1 MNAILES
8 RLESTLRDPEI
19 FIENYEILPFVRNPH
34 GGGVRSDIS
43 YKLTSLLPNEIEN
56 IRFDILMPHTK
67 PITTGIIYGLPNQS
81 EFLDIFEENP
91 PKVNTSYLETYFHGD
106 FHINFFENGKCVF
119 DKSSSNN
126 KNLDPFTSIMNTPL
140 FLLGNN

>member
-56 IRFDILMPHTK
+56 IIFNILMPHTK
-67 PITTGIIYGLPNQS
+67 PITIGIIYGLPNQS
-81 EFLDIFEENP
+81 EFLDIFEENL
-91 PKVNTSYLETYFHGD
+91 PKVNTSYLISMAISILIFLKMENVFS
-106 FHINFFENGKCVF
+106 INPPVITKTLIHSQV
-119 DKSSSNN
+119 S
-126 KNLDPFTSIMNTPL
+126 
-140 FLLGNN
+140 

>member
-56 IRFDILMPHTK
+56 IIFNILMPHTK
-67 PITTGIIYGLPNQS
+67 PITIGIIYGLPNQS
-81 EFLDIFEENP
+81 EFLDIFEENL
-91 PKVNTSYLETYFHGD
+91 PKVNTSYL
-106 FHINFFENGKCVF
+106 I
-119 DKSSSNN
+119 SMAI
-126 KNLDPFTSIMNTPL
+126 SIL
-140 FLLGNN
+140 IF

>member
-8 RLESTLRDPEI
+8 RLENTVRDPEI
-19 FIENYEILPFVRNPH
+19 FIENYDILPFVRNLH

-56 IRFDILMPHTK
+56 ITFDILMQHMK
-67 PITTGIIYGLPNQS
+67 PITIGIIYGPPNQS
-81 EFLDIFEENP
+81 EFLDIFEENL

-126 KNLDPFTSIMNTPL
+126 KNLDPFTSIMNTQL
-140 FLLGNN
+140 FLL